1 MHARVYATRD
11 EAALDLFEYI
21 EVIYNWARM
30 HTTLGDLGPAEFEK
44 ANRQDDESHPK
55 AAQKA
60 STESGQIRI
69 HGHGRPRASLV
80 SRFPRVPGCGRLR
93 GGRSPHLLLLLD
105 SM

>member
-1 MHARVYATRD
+1 M
-11 EAALDLFEYI
+11 
-21 EVIYNWARM
+21 
-30 HTTLGDLGPAEFEK
+30 TLGDLGPAEFEK

-60 STESGQIRI
+60 SMESGQIRI

-80 SRFPRVPGCGRLR
+80 SRLPRVPGRGRLR
-93 GGRSPHLLLLLD
+93 GGRRRHLLPLLD